1 MDNYAKWLETEQ
13 ALVEQTTQE
22 NKALTIKTSILCVPA
37 CVVILGVIGLT
48 SGGGISG
55 MLQNMLWGLILGVF
69 VALFVLLLSPK
80 PHKRHAKMLEM
91 YIKELMPEEKEEFG
105 SQMLSPDVK
114 TISFKD
120 FNKMKTQVKITKSF
134 FVINH
139 GTGAFQLDRLDKVAK
154 IKTSVVDMSATARSN
169 GIRMRINDEA
179 YGIEFYYK
187 KPNGSLP
194 KLFDTRC
201 VFPTRELRGQALLYI
216 KEAVTQRPDPPIIL
230 EN

>member
-48 SGGGISG
+48 TGGISG
-55 MLQNMLWGLILGVF
+55 MLQNMLWGLIFGVF

-80 PHKRHAKMLEM
+80 PRKRHAKTLEM
-91 YIKELMPEEKEEFG
+91 YMKELTPEEKEEFG

-114 TISFKD
+114 IMNYKD
-120 FNKMKTQVKITKSF
+120 VNKMNSQVKITKSF

-187 KPNGSLP
+187 KPNRILP

-216 KEAVTQRPDPPIIL
+216 KEAVNQRPDPPIIL